1 MDTLPTPAAPRAD
14 LEDEVSLTP
23 DAWLRSRIPEAGLG
37 ASARRLVN
45 YLLTNVGEAGFA
57 KAADV
62 AEAVGVSISSVTRLA
77 QQLGFEGWPH
87 LQRDLRA
94 RYLAQLTMVDVA
106 DIHSVTDPPFQSS
119 LRRDAVSLRE
129 TIDSLDD
136 RIIGRVAELLHGA
149 TRIHVTAMG
158 SFAAVGLALS
168 HNLLI
173 AGYPTQ
179 ALLDRDALLTNTV
192 ATLGEGDVLVVC
204 SYWRHYRTVVGAAVA
219 AHARGA
225 RIVAIADYL
234 PAQLAEVVDE
244 AVLIPA
250 EGTSF
255 FASLTVPMAVQ
266 QGIMATLAR
275 LDPER
280 TRQQMRETER
290 LWTEIGLLVDPRSA

>member
-1 MDTLPTPAAPRAD
+1 MDTEPAAATPDD
-14 LEDEVSLTP
+14 LGGAAALTP
-23 DAWLRSRIPEAGLG
+23 DAWLRSRIPKARLG
-37 ASARRLVN
+37 ASARKVVH

-62 AEAVGVSISSVTRLA
+62 ADAVGVSVSSVTRLA

-106 DIHSVTDPPFQSS
+106 EIHDVTDPPFQSS
-119 LRRDAVSLRE
+119 LRRDAAALSY
-129 TIDSLDD
+129 TIRALDD
-136 RIIGRVAELLHGA
+136 RTIGRVAELLHGA
-149 TRIHVTAMG
+149 ARIHVTAMG

-179 ALLDRDALLTNTV
+179 GLLDRDALLTNTV
-192 ATLGEGDVLVVC
+192 ARLGEGDVLVVC
-204 SYWRHYRTVVGAAVA
+204 SYWRHYRTVVGAAVE

-225 RIVAIADYL
+225 RIIAIADYL
-234 PAQLAEVVDE
+234 PAQLAAVVDE

-280 TRQQMRETER
+280 TRQQIRETER
-290 LWTEIGLLVDPRSA
+290 LWTTIGLLVDPRSA

>member
-1 MDTLPTPAAPRAD
+1 M
-14 LEDEVSLTP
+14 
-23 DAWLRSRIPEAGLG
+23 
-37 ASARRLVN
+37 
-45 YLLTNVGEAGFA
+45 NVGEAGFA

-62 AEAVGVSISSVTRLA
+62 ADAVGVSVSSITRLA

-87 LQRDLRA
+87 LQHELRA
-94 RYLAQLTMVDVA
+94 RYLAQLTMADVA
-106 DIHSVTDPPFQSS
+106 EIHSVTDPPFQGS
-119 LRRDAVSLRE
+119 LRRDAVSLAE
-129 TIDSLDD
+129 TIASLDD
-136 RIIGRVAELLHGA
+136 RTIARVAELLHGA

-192 ATLGEGDVLVVC
+192 ATLGPGDVLVVC

-234 PAQLAEVVDE
+234 PSQLAEVVDE

-250 EGTSF
+250 EGSSF

-280 TRQQMRETER
+280 TRRQISETER